1 MKTAARLHLIA
12 LACLALT
19 AQAQT
24 TTPPAPA
31 TPTPAPAAPKLERV
45 EVTGT
50 MIKRTDSETPAP
62 VTLIKREDIERS
74 GATTIDELLRM
85 DPASGAGGL
94 DDIGTGNG
102 FAAGTA
108 SVSMR
113 GMGSAATL
121 VLINGRRISPAAVVD
136 VNSGQSTIFNVNSIP
151 MSAIERIEIL
161 KSGASSLYG
170 SDALAGVVNIIL
182 RKDYRGQMIELN
194 AKQRPDD
201 GLFKNHT
208 VTGVVGF
215 GDIDK
220 DRYNVFVGA
229 ELYKRDA
236 VGITENTNLVQ
247 GDLLKQ
253 LYGRLTPS
261 STSSYPGN
269 LYTYNNGAAGSF
281 RGMLSTACETP
292 APYSSTVATPRCLWD
307 SSKYAQYT
315 GAQERGSAFVRSTFL
330 VGSDTTINAE
340 LMASRTRNDYTDSP
354 TSRTES
360 LSTWGDAKGNTV
372 QFMGLALPANHPDNP
387 TRLATTANPV
397 KLGNSSGTTT
407 SYTKPTVLGL
417 RYRFADL
424 PYDYHTQAD
433 NVRLVVSAS
442 TTFGAWDI
450 DGGLLHHDQ
459 KNTKTLTGRL
469 SLSGLNKVL
478 ADGSYR
484 FGGVNSKEVLATLSP
499 DINDWGNSRTTS
511 ADLRGSRELTKLDG
525 GMAMLGVGGEIRHE
539 SFEVGADPRTAAGD
553 IIGRGIGEAAGSRNI
568 AAAYAELQMPFVKGL
583 ETQAALRA
591 EHYTDFGNAVTAKLG
606 AKYSLTKSLA
616 IRGSW
621 ANGFRAPSLSQVTKS
636 AVFAFSS
643 GYRDPILC
651 TVVATTN
658 PNCSLSLS
666 TVSLSNPDLKPEK
679 SDSLTMGLLYEPA
692 KGTEVIVDAW
702 YIERRGEVDRL
713 SAQEILNREGEFPG
727 AVVRLESTTPGVP
740 GTVFQ
745 VRRPYL
751 NLAKSRTAG
760 FDYEL
765 GQRVSLGDYGR
776 LRLSLKGTHM
786 QERKQQTQ
794 ASSPLIDTVGFY
806 KMPRDKAQLSA
817 NWSIGSWSSS
827 VSYNYQSSFE
837 SFDAGGSCDATLTT
851 AGYGDLCRIAAW
863 KTVDLS
869 LSYKGFKGMKLS
881 ASLRNVGD
889 KRPPLDP
896 NNTEVGVSSS
906 VANAY
911 GRYLSVTASYEF

>member
-12 LACLALT
+12 LACMALG

-24 TTPPAPA
+24 QNPATPPAPA
-31 TPTPAPAAPKLERV
+31 TPAAPKLERV

-50 MIKRTDSETPAP
+50 MIKRTDAETPAP
-62 VTLIKREDIERS
+62 VSVIKREDIERS
-74 GATTIDELLRM
+74 GATTLDELLRM
-85 DPASGAGGL
+85 DPSTGAGGL
-94 DDIGTGNG
+94 DDLSSGNG
-102 FAAGTA
+102 FSAGTA

-121 VLINGRRISPAAVVD
+121 VLINGRRIAPAAVVD

-170 SDALAGVVNIIL
+170 SDALAGVVNVIL

-194 AKQRPDD
+194 AKQRFD

-208 VTGVVGF
+208 VTGVAGF
-215 GDIDK
+215 GDL
-220 DRYNVFVGA
+220 DRDGYNVFVGA
-229 ELYKRDA
+229 ELYKRDG
-236 VGITENTNLVQ
+236 VGITENPNLVQ

-269 LYTYNNGAAGSF
+269 LYTYNNGSSGSF
-281 RGMLSTACETP
+281 RGMLSSSCATQ
-292 APYSSTVATPRCLWD
+292 APYSSTVSTPRCLWD
-307 SSKYAQYT
+307 STQYAQYT
-315 GAQERGSAFVRSTFL
+315 GAQERSSGFVRGTYL
-330 VGSDTTINAE
+330 LGKDTTLNAE

-397 KLGNSSGTTT
+397 KLPNSSGTTT
-407 SYTKPTVLGL
+407 SYTKPTVMGL

-424 PYDYHTQAD
+424 PYDYHTQAE
-433 NVRLVVSAS
+433 NVRLVLSAS
-442 TTFGAWDI
+442 TTLGAWDI
-450 DGGLLHHDQ
+450 DSGFLHHDQ

-484 FGGVNSKEVLATLSP
+484 FGGVNSPEVLALLSP

-511 ADLRGSRELTKLDG
+511 FDARGSRELVKLDG
-525 GMAMLGVGGEIRHE
+525 GMAMLGVGGELRHE

-568 AAAYAELQMPFVKGL
+568 AAAYAELQLPFIKGL
-583 ETQAALRA
+583 ETQVALRA

-606 AKYSLTKSLA
+606 AKYALTKTLA
-616 IRGSW
+616 LRGSW

-651 TVVATTN
+651 PIVNTSNA
-658 PNCSLSLS
+658 NCSLSLS

-679 SDSLTMGLLYEPA
+679 SDSVTLGLLYEPT

-713 SAQEILNREGEFPG
+713 SAQEILNRESEFPG
-727 AVVRLESTTPGVP
+727 AVVRLDSTVPGTP

-751 NLAKSRTAG
+751 NLALSKTAG
-760 FDYEL
+760 LDYEL
-765 GQRVSLGDYGR
+765 GQRFGLGDLGK
-776 LRLSLKGTHM
+776 LRLSLKGTYM
-786 QERKQQTQ
+786 QSRKQQTQ
-794 ASSPLIDTVGFY
+794 ASSPLVDTVGYY
-806 KMPRDKAQLSA
+806 KLPRNKAQLGA
-817 NWSIGSWSSS
+817 NWSVGSWSSS
-827 VSYNYQSSFE
+827 LSYNYQSAFQ
-837 SFDAGGSCDATLTT
+837 SFDAGGSCDATLT
-851 AGYGDLCRIAAW
+851 AGGYGNLCRIAAW
-863 KTVDLS
+863 KTIDMS
-869 LSYKGFKGMKLS
+869 LSYKGFKGVKLS
-881 ASLRNVGD
+881 ASVRNLQD

-906 VANAY
+906 VANVY
-911 GRYLSVTASYEF
+911 GRYLSVTAAYDF